1 MHMTNHS
8 AVARARSMIEVIRR
22 SLVPGLAERNKAM
35 ADGYIESIFDC
46 GLIERTQY
54 EELRAEA
61 EIALTAWSVDT
72 PHEKHL

>member
-1 MHMTNHS
+1 MHMTNRS

-22 SLVPGLAERNKAM
+22 SLVPGLAERNKVM
-35 ADGYIESIFDC
+35 ADGYIESLFDC

-54 EELRAEA
+54 EDLKAEA
-61 EIALTAWSVDT
+61 ELALTAWSLDP